1 MIFIVLS
8 FLFVSTNA
16 FSQADAETLVREY
29 SYDYYYDSFDYGEQS
44 QYKINEL
51 RLDLKSVNS
60 SQSTTVNGDGA
71 TTNDSFVG
79 VGGSYQY
86 DVPKGKYIGSLL
98 ANGNYQRDLN
108 SKSVSFIRGQA
119 ELKKEVGKNNFN
131 LKVIASL
138 KVDESNLTYI
148 PLNSQF
154 FSEYERRQLA
164 QIAGVDPNG
173 ATTDLGDVSEVQNT
187 VSRIKFT
194 DEYKRNSGSK
204 LGLDFTLSQ
213 YEIAG
218 SYDSGVDAN
227 IERRLFQTKLSGE
240 ESIYRL
246 WSLGLSVDYGFLNE
260 TDTNSLSSE
269 DVYSIQ
275 TDSQNAE
282 IYMLRKTSPEKYVKL
297 YIDYNGLVYSLG
309 GKEDIYR
316 PGVIWANKVN
326 SRTVFKLDLSEGFIV
341 QDGVLSGSFY
351 PSFNITR
358 IPNAK
363 STISFKA
370 SRELENIIEYFFFS
384 EAISSPLQ
392 ESIIERE
399 SLSLVG
405 DYKMRRSSMSLTAL
419 LAKRT
424 YLGSDQDENQQNI
437 RALYKYIIS
446 RKMDLGL
453 TASYYLRTREAIDD
467 QLSYNSDG
475 YYVDFSFKYSSRST
489 RRARGDASVDL
500 NYRIGSSYSNRSGEK
515 DEQSLISLNVNWK
528 V

>member
-227 IERRLFQTKLSGE
+227 IERRLFKQ
-240 ESIYRL
+240 
-246 WSLGLSVDYGFLNE
+246 
-260 TDTNSLSSE
+260 
-269 DVYSIQ
+269 
-275 TDSQNAE
+275 
-282 IYMLRKTSPEKYVKL
+282 
-297 YIDYNGLVYSLG
+297 
-309 GKEDIYR
+309 
-316 PGVIWANKVN
+316 
-326 SRTVFKLDLSEGFIV
+326 
-341 QDGVLSGSFY
+341 
-351 PSFNITR
+351 
-358 IPNAK
+358 
-363 STISFKA
+363 
-370 SRELENIIEYFFFS
+370 
-384 EAISSPLQ
+384 
-392 ESIIERE
+392 
-399 SLSLVG
+399 
-405 DYKMRRSSMSLTAL
+405 
-419 LAKRT
+419 
-424 YLGSDQDENQQNI
+424 
-437 RALYKYIIS
+437 
-446 RKMDLGL
+446 
-453 TASYYLRTREAIDD
+453 
-467 QLSYNSDG
+467 
-475 YYVDFSFKYSSRST
+475 SSRVKKVSI
-489 RRARGDASVDL
+489 GCGVSV
-500 NYRIGSSYSNRSGEK
+500 
-515 DEQSLISLNVNWK
+515 
-528 V
+528 